1 MRQNYEKA
9 CKEEGL
15 GYRKTRDIAQVFD
28 TQYKQMKREIEYREE
43 HGIVI
48 NSLSAMGV
56 TDEDSD
62 GAVEYEI
69 PDSSGDP
76 LVRLIASEDE
86 KEMEKKM
93 ALLQEVLDETDPD
106 DREILLT
113 YYGGSYGIESK
124 MARDLGMDRKAF
136 IRLRKRLLNEM
147 RERFMERWDE

>member
-1 MRQNYEKA
+1 MQREK
-9 CKEEGL
+9 
-15 GYRKTRDIAQVFD
+15 
-28 TQYKQMKREIEYREE
+28 EYREKN
-43 HGIVI
+43 GIVI
-48 NSLSAMGV
+48 NSLSAMGIS
-56 TDEDSD
+56 DEDSG

-76 LVRLIASEDE
+76 LVQLIASEDE

-93 ALLQEVLDETDPD
+93 ALLQEVLDETDPA

-136 IRLRKRLLNEM
+136 IRLRLQLLANIREIFFEKRE
-147 RERFMERWDE
+147 E